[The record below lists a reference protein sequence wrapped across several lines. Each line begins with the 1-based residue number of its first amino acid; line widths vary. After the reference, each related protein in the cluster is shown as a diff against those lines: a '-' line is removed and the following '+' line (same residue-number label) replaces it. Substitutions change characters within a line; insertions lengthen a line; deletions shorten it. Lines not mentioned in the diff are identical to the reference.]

1 MTRTV
6 QGAGARPGRS
16 APARRPKRWS
26 ASRDGTA
33 TLIDERVVYSAAM
46 GLPASSGRHAGEVAL
61 FVAGLMMTLLGVFA
75 ESRDAIAATLVAFG
89 AALMA
94 LAVLLQRLEG
104 PVKISP
110 TGLEAVLAKA
120 VSDEAE
126 AKGLPPAITREAVAA
141 VQNNAER
148 AVRDWAAELLV
159 RVEEHASVEGLTSI
173 PVTEF
178 QEAMRDPRIRGLL
191 ASTGETQNSPEADP
205 AS

>member
-1 MTRTV
+1 
-6 QGAGARPGRS
+6 
-16 APARRPKRWS
+16 
-26 ASRDGTA
+26 
-33 TLIDERVVYSAAM
+33 
-46 GLPASSGRHAGEVAL
+46 
-61 FVAGLMMTLLGVFA
+61 
-75 ESRDAIAATLVAFG
+75 
-89 AALMA
+89 
-94 LAVLLQRLEG
+94 VLLQRLEG

-191 ASTGETQNSPEADP
+191 ASTGEAQNPPEADP